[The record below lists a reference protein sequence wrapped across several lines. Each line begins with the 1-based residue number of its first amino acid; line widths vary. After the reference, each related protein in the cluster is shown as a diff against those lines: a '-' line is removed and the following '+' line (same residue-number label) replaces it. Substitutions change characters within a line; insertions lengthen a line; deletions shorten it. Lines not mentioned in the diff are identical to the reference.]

1 MATDVD
7 PLESWKEIA
16 AYLKRDVTTVQRW
29 EKREGLPIHR
39 HLHDK
44 SGSVFAL
51 KHELDRWRRART
63 RTPEVAGDLPIGS
76 DSEAEAGAAS
86 RDGVAPPPL
95 VTGPS
100 LASTA
105 RKAALFVV
113 GLGALIMTVG
123 GLRSGTTPELP
134 PPVAFTVAP
143 EAGTALMPNEAP
155 IISPTAGRWSLW
167 ASAPTASR
175 GSSRVRLA
183 TSRCMRPR

>member
-86 RDGVAPPPL
+86 RGGVAPPPL
-95 VTGPS
+95 VTGP
-100 LASTA
+100 LARLDSA
-105 RKAALFVV
+105 QGRVVCRGPRSADHDGRRAAF
-113 GLGALIMTVG
+113 
-123 GLRSGTTPELP
+123 RH
-134 PPVAFTVAP
+134 
-143 EAGTALMPNEAP
+143 
-155 IISPTAGRWSLW
+155 
-167 ASAPTASR
+167 
-175 GSSRVRLA
+175 
-183 TSRCMRPR
+183 